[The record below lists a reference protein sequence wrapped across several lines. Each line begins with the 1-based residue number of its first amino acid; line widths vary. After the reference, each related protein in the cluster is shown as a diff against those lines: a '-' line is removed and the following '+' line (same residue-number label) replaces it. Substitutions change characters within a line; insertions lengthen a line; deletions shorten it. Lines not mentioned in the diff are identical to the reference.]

1 VSDEVLRLVD
11 MLDGLNRYRFA
22 GNAELRAAWE
32 SARNVV
38 SGPKPKEE
46 VAEAPK
52 VHRSPHVGEAR
63 AQESDVATEQQ
74 LAILGAELPGPI
86 D

>member
-1 VSDEVLRLVD
+1 VLRLVD
-11 MLDGLNRYRFA
+11 MLDGLNRYRFG

-38 SGPKPKEE
+38 SGPRPKEE

-52 VHRSPHVGEAR
+52 VEGEVRPA
-63 AQESDVATEQQ
+63 A
-74 LAILGAELPGPI
+74 
-86 D
+86 